1 MKDEYGNMD
10 ASGETY
16 VAEQFT
22 TEFGCVY
29 VYLFYYRCTCVCG
42 CVKTQGEII
51 IIMYKNYEMTNQ
63 CPAPPQKTK

>member
-29 VYLFYYRCTCVCG
+29 MCMCSYMCVRMWICRN
-42 CVKTQGEII
+42 TRE
-51 IIMYKNYEMTNQ
+51 NYNYNV
-63 CPAPPQKTK
+63 